1 MFTECMEVSGT
12 VLRLSTCVSEIIS
25 LTLPTFFETSTVLTS
40 SLGGPAVQ
48 CLACGCVAP
57 GVGAGSEPRLLA
69 FPFLVLH
76 PKALLSSGEP
86 GLWAVE
92 MGFPPRGL
100 TGDPAVIRLFSR
112 PARGCGGEGGLL
124 QARPCAGDQGGT
136 GEGGPVLKLRD
147 VGAGNPLV
155 QDRDQAPIHKGA
167 C

>member
-12 VLRLSTCVSEIIS
+12 VLRLSTCLSEIIS
-25 LTLPTFFETSTVLTS
+25 LTLPTSFEVNTILTS
-40 SLGGPAVQ
+40 RLGAPAVR
-48 CLACGCVAP
+48 CLACGCMAP

-92 MGFPPRGL
+92 MGFPPQGL
-100 TGDPAVIRLFSR
+100 PGDPAVICLFIR
-112 PARGCGGEGGLL
+112 PAWGGGGVPL
-124 QARPCAGDQGGT
+124 QARPHAGDRGGSA
-136 GEGGPVLKLRD
+136 EGSPVFELRD

-155 QDRDQAPIHKGA
+155 QDHDQAPIHKGA